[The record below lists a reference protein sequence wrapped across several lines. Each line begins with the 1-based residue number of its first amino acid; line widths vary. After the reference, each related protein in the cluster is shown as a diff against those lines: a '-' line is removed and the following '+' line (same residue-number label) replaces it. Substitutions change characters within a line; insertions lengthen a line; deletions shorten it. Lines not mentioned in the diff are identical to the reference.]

1 MTSTTD
7 RAGHPDVAEISDLAE
22 GLLPPPRTADVR
34 RHLESC
40 ELCSDV
46 YASLE
51 EIRGLLGTLPGPPR
65 MPADVAGRIDAALAA
80 EALLSATSAP
90 DADPAPAPGPGP
102 GPAPDERAPE
112 PVVSASSASDSSPRD
127 EDAHVSRETA
137 PAPDRPAGHARGGA
151 TGPGRKQRPRRSRR
165 TVGIISAACAAA
177 AVGLGAL
184 LVSSLTGGTSGTTAQ
199 HPSTAA
205 DTFSEAKLPQQVD
218 RLLAQQQKSGEGS
231 RTPHSFGVDSQ
242 TGTDRP
248 RVFRSQPTVPPCVR
262 QGLGRDDAALA
273 TENGTF
279 QGKDA
284 VLVLLPDATDA
295 RRVDAYVMDATCV
308 AQPSSGTAKVLL
320 KNSYT
325 RP

>member
-7 RAGHPDVAEISDLAE
+7 MAGHPDVAEISDLTE
-22 GLLPPPRTADVR
+22 GLLPPARTADVR

-40 ELCSDV
+40 ELCADV

-80 EALLSATSAP
+80 EALLSAT
-90 DADPAPAPGPGP
+90 G
-102 GPAPDERAPE
+102 PDEPAPE
-112 PVVSASSASDSSPRD
+112 PVVSAPSSSDSSPRD
-127 EDAHVSRETA
+127 EEAHVSRETT
-137 PAPDRPAGHARGGA
+137 PVPDRPAGHARSSA

-165 TVGIISAACAAA
+165 TVGIIGAACAAA

-184 LVSSLTGGTSGTTAQ
+184 LVSSLTGGPSGTTAQ
-199 HPSTAA
+199 QHASTAA
-205 DTFSEAKLPQQVD
+205 DTFSAAKLPQQVD
-218 RLLAQQQKSGEGS
+218 RLLAQQQRSGDGS
-231 RTPHSFGVDSQ
+231 STPHSFGVNPR
-242 TGTDRP
+242 TGTDQP
-248 RVFRSQPTVPPCVR
+248 KVFRSQPTVPACVR

-284 VLVLLPDATDA
+284 LLVVLPDANDTQ
-295 RRVDAYVMDATCV
+295 RVDAYLMDATCV
-308 AQPSSGTAKVLL
+308 THPSSGTAKVLL